1 MNKAMCCTL
10 AIAVAA
16 ITGSARAEE
25 ASVRPDP
32 LLAVDQNRLTVVR
45 RVVEA
50 WGEPLARSSAG
61 ITREQLREMLESLR
75 ADHLMAASL
84 AGSLEGLRDVLA
96 RAVAWAGPV
105 VAGRVRGKALGDL
118 DADLTYTPVVPCR
131 ILDTRVVGGPL
142 QPDVARV
149 FVGYAPNF
157 AVQGGASADCGIPS
171 GVPVL
176 ALNVYAVN
184 PTNTGFIKVWAF
196 GTSEPAVSTVNSQV
210 GITAIATGTLVP
222 VDRLSDSRFLA
233 KSPTVVDFVA
243 DVVGYFRSPGA
254 LSGDITSVTA
264 GSGLTGGGTS
274 GDVTVAVDASY
285 VQRRISSSCAA
296 GSSIRVVNADG
307 SVACEVDSGGIGTV
321 TSITAGTGLTGG
333 TITTSGTIAAD
344 TSYLQRRIGGTCAD
358 GSFVQAVSGDG
369 TVTCGTDARI
379 LASGAFNGASV
390 PAAGSPAA
398 ILATLSFTP
407 ARSGV
412 VRLTSHGHCAQGQL
426 TGDSEIAIA
435 AGTSESDAFGVS
447 SARQGVMRLPGA
459 ISLPGEFTQGWTSER
474 DFTVTAGAFTT
485 VRLYGRH
492 VVGFEA
498 DTCSGWLKVEGP
510 IQ

>member
-1 MNKAMCCTL
+1 MSKVIGCMS
-10 AIAVAA
+10 AVALSA
-16 ITGSARAEE
+16 ALGSAAAEPP
-25 ASVRPDP
+25 SIRPDP
-32 LLAVDQNRLTVVR
+32 LFAVDQNRATVVN

-50 WGEPLARSSAG
+50 WGEALARSSAG
-61 ITREQLREMLESLR
+61 ITRDQLREMLEALR

-96 RAVAWAGPV
+96 RSIVGPGPV
-105 VAGRVRGKALGDL
+105 VTGRMRGKALGDL

-142 QPDVARV
+142 QADVARV
-149 FVGYAPNF
+149 FVGYSTNF
-157 AVQGGASADCGIPS
+157 AVQGGTASDCGIPS

-196 GTSEPAVSTVNSQV
+196 GTAEPSVSTVNSQV

-222 VDRLSDSRFLA
+222 VDRLNDNRFLA

-243 DVVGYFRSPGA
+243 DAVGYFRSPGA
-254 LSGDITSVTA
+254 VSGDITSVTA

-274 GDVTVAVDASY
+274 GDVTVAVDANY
-285 VQRRISSSCAA
+285 VQRRISTGCAA

-307 SVACEVDSGGIGTV
+307 SVTCEVDSGGTGTV

-344 TSYLQRRIGGTCAD
+344 TAYLQRRVNGTCAD
-358 GSFVQAVSGDG
+358 GSFVQAVASDG
-369 TVTCGTDARI
+369 TVTCGADARL
-379 LASGAFNGASV
+379 LASGAFNAAAV

-398 ILATLSFTP
+398 ILATLTFTP
-407 ARSGV
+407 ARSGA
-412 VRLTSHGHCAQGQL
+412 VRLTSQGHCVQGQL
-426 TGDSEIAIA
+426 TSDSEIAIA

-447 SARQGVMRLPGA
+447 SARLGVMRLPGVV
-459 ISLPGEFTQGWTSER
+459 SPPGEYAQGWTSER
-474 DFTVTAGAFTT
+474 DFAVTAGAFTT

-492 VVGFEA
+492 AVGFEA
-498 DTCSGWLKVEGP
+498 DTCSGWFKVEGP